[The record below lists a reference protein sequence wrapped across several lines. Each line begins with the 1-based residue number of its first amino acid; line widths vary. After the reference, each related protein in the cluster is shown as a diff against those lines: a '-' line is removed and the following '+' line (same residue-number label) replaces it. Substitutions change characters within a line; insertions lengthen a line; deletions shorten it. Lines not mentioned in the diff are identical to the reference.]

1 MNDAAYV
8 LGIDIGTTGARVG
21 IFDLKGNPVVFC
33 SENFPL
39 YTPASGR
46 AEQNANDWW
55 EALCKASKKAVAT
68 AKINPATIKGMSLDT
83 TCCTVLLSGDDMVPL
98 RNAIMWMD
106 VRASEQAKRIYQ
118 SGHDALKY
126 NGYGMVSAECLP
138 AKALW
143 IKENEP
149 ELWTKATRFYECA
162 DWLTYKLTG
171 QYTASINC
179 ASARWYYNCEE
190 GGYPVDF
197 YEKIGL
203 EDLVEKLPPRVLP
216 MGEFVGGLTAQAAQE
231 MGLTEGIPVGEG
243 GADAFVGVIGL
254 NAVQPG
260 KLALITGSSHLHIA
274 QVAKEIHTTG
284 IWGSYP
290 DCIVHGL
297 QMVEGGQTSTGSIIE
312 WFVNTLCGTVKEEA
326 AKQGKSV
333 YDLLNEDAENLP
345 IGAEGLIA
353 LDFFQGNRTPYVD
366 PDVRGMFYGLSLSHT
381 PAHMYRAIIE
391 SICYGTEAIIDV
403 FRRAN
408 FDLSEIVISG
418 GAVKSRFWMQVHAD
432 VSNVPITV
440 PKVTEGPCLG
450 SAILGAVAG
459 GIYPDIQTAAE
470 HMTSVDY
477 VIAPDAEKHAQYRFY
492 FEKYQEFYALAK
504 DWMHQVTTYNT
515 KHDGR

>member
-1 MNDAAYV
+1 MSSTEYV
-8 LGIDIGTTGARVG
+8 LGIDLGTGGARVG
-21 IFDLKGNPVVFC
+21 IFDLKGTPVVFC
-33 SENFPL
+33 SEKIAL
-39 YTPASGR
+39 YTPSSGC
-46 AEQNANDWW
+46 AEQKASEWW
-55 EALCKASKKAVAT
+55 EAICAASQKAVAT
-68 AKINPATIKGMSLDT
+68 SKIDPAHIKGISLDT
-83 TCCTVLLSGDDMVPL
+83 TCCTVLLSGEDMEPL

-149 ELWTKATRFYECA
+149 ELWNKATRFYECA
-162 DWLTYKLTG
+162 DWLIYKLTG

-179 ASARWYYNCEE
+179 ASARWYYNSEE

-203 EDLVEKLPPRVLP
+203 EDLVQKLPARVLP
-216 MGEFVGGLTAQAAQE
+216 MGEYVGGLTAQAASELGLQE
-231 MGLTEGIPVGEG
+231 GTPVGEG

-260 KLALITGSSHLHIA
+260 KMALITGSSHLHVA
-274 QVAKEIHTTG
+274 QVAKEIHSKG

-290 DCIVHGL
+290 DCIVNGL

-312 WFVNTLCGTVKEEA
+312 WFVNNLCGTIKEQAE
-326 AKQGKSV
+326 KQGKSV
-333 YDLLNEDAENLP
+333 YDLLNEEAEKLP
-345 IGAEGLIA
+345 IGADGLIA
-353 LDFFQGNRTPYVD
+353 LDFFQGNRTPHVD
-366 PDVRGMFYGLSLSHT
+366 PDVRGMFYGLSLNHT
-381 PAHMYRAIIE
+381 PVHMYRAIIE

-403 FRRAN
+403 FRQAK

-418 GAVKSRFWMQVHAD
+418 GAVKSRLWMQIHANI
-432 VSNVPITV
+432 SNVPITV
-440 PKVTEGPCLG
+440 PKVTEAPCLG

-459 GIYPDIQTAAE
+459 GVYPDIQTAAE
-470 HMTSVDY
+470 NMTSVDY
-477 VIAPDAEKHAQYRFY
+477 VIEPDAEQHKQYQFY
-492 FEKYQEFYALAK
+492 YEKYKEFYELAK
-504 DWMHQVTTYNT
+504 EWMHQVTIYNT
-515 KHDGR
+515 KKNRG